1 MSINRRF
8 FLRCVLGL
16 LLSSG
21 LMAALPGTGQAQSA
35 ASFVQSLGNDAITT
49 MARGNLG
56 PDGISERFR
65 QVLRS
70 NFDTAAIGQFVLGRY
85 WAQATPAQQ
94 QEYLSL
100 FEKMIVK
107 TYADRFR
114 QYSGE
119 TFQVTSSR
127 VDASGD
133 TMVQSQVVR
142 PNGPPVNVEW
152 RVRGGSRIVDVVV
165 EGVSMSVT
173 QRSEFASVIQSNGGQ
188 VEGLLRSLRQRVGG

>member
-1 MSINRRF
+1 MIRRF
-8 FLRCVLGL
+8 FLRCVVSLLVLG
-16 LLSSG
+16 SG
-21 LMAALPGTGQAQSA
+21 AVLMPGVGVAQDAAG
-35 ASFVQSLGNDAITT
+35 FVQSLGNDAISTL
-49 MARGNLG
+49 ARGNLG
-56 PDGISERFR
+56 PDGISDRFR

-85 WAQATPAQQ
+85 WPQATPAQQ

-107 TYADRFR
+107 VYADRFR

-127 VDASGD
+127 PDASGD

-142 PNGPPVNVEW
+142 PSGPPVNVEW
-152 RVRGGSRIVDVVV
+152 RVRGGSRIVDVIV

-173 QRSEFASVIQSNGGQ
+173 QRSEFASVIQSSGGQ
-188 VEGLLRSLRQRVGG
+188 IEGLLRSLRQRVGG